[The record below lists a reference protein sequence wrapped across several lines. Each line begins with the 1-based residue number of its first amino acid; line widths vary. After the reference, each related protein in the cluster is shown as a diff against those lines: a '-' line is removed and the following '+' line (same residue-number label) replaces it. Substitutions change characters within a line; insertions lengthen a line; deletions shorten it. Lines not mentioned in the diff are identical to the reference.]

1 MAATRNSNRRFSRI
15 SSATSQDQNSLDF
28 SKAKAW
34 LTAKDIK
41 RRLARAPIPRRLKST
56 AHEIFVDLDAPMQ
69 KIEGFGGAITEAAA
83 STFAEM
89 PAAMRDQ
96 VMRAL
101 FDPIRGNA
109 FTLCRTHINSCDFAL
124 GNYAAAD
131 TPGDVSLSKF
141 TLARE
146 QVWIIP
152 FIQHANKV
160 AGQRVN
166 LLLSSWS
173 PPAWMKTTGEMN
185 HGGKLLPKY
194 RKAWSAYYVRFIHE
208 LEKHGGKI
216 WGLTVQNEPEATQT
230 WDSCLYT
237 AEEERDFV
245 RDYLGPALHRAKL
258 QRIRLLVWDHNR
270 DRLYQR
276 AKVVYDDP
284 KATKYVWGAA
294 FHWYMG
300 DNFEN
305 VRYLHDVYPQ
315 KNLLFTEGCV
325 GTPQI
330 SWDLAEKYARS
341 IIADLNRWTNGW
353 IDWNMILNE
362 AGGPN
367 HTGGYCSAPI
377 NYDRALRRV
386 HFRPSFYYLGHFSR
400 FIKPGARRV
409 IAASTSDHLETVAA
423 RNPDGSL
430 AVVALNRTAVPTTF
444 KLVADDQTAP
454 FELPPHAI
462 ATFVIP
468 PAPSPS
474 KRK

>member
-1 MAATRNSNRRFSRI
+1 MKTLTRYLTDRDSGARLRADKPVSFSPAASLSDFHSTGLHSIRI
-15 SSATSQDQNSLDF
+15 D
-28 SKAKAW
+28 
-34 LTAKDIK
+34 
-41 RRLARAPIPRRLKST
+41 PRVRYQT
-56 AHEIFVDLDAPMQ
+56 H
-69 KIEGFGGAITEAAA
+69 EGFGGAFTEAAA
-83 STFAEM
+83 TTLLKLS
-89 PAAMRDQ
+89 AAKQ
-96 VMRAL
+96 EEILRAY
-101 FDPIRGNA
+101 FDPATGLGYN
-109 FTLCRTHINSCDFAL
+109 LCRTHINSCDFAL
-124 GNYAAAD
+124 GNYAYVEQ
-131 TPGDVSLSKF
+131 PGDFDLKSFSLDRDRKA
-141 TLARE
+141 L
-146 QVWIIP
+146 IP
-152 FIQHANKV
+152 MIQRALKI
-160 AGQRVN
+160 AGSD
-166 LLLSSWS
+166 LKLFASPWS

-194 RKAWSAYYVRFIHE
+194 RKVWAAYYVRFIHE

-216 WGLTVQNEPEATQT
+216 WGLTVQNEPDATQT

-284 KATKYVWGAA
+284 KAAKYVWGAA

-430 AVVALNRTAVPTTF
+430 AVVALNRTAVPITF

-468 PAPSPS
+468 PAPNPS